1 MINIQPTQLINHDTP
16 SVGYRR
22 GEVSDSYVVF
32 KLFEQSVADL
42 SQRFGSKSTTSVE
55 DPDKLDR
62 MWSERHSLYEHLAR
76 TADQFWI
83 AERDGKA
90 IGFARSIV
98 RDGVRQL
105 TELFVLP
112 GEQSG
117 GIGRELISRAF
128 PADTRRRSII
138 ATTDARAQALYLS
151 SGVYPRFPL
160 YFFARQPEPV
170 SVSSDLEMERIY
182 DTPQTV
188 ELLSELDKK
197 VLGFRREVDQ
207 RWFLSDREGYI
218 YYREGQ
224 PVGYGYHGWH
234 NGPFALLEPSDFPA
248 VLAHAEN
255 LAAAQGRREFGLEL
269 PMVNQAAV
277 DYLLGRGFK
286 MHSFVAIMMNADSG
300 RKFENYILTSPPF
313 LL

>member
-42 SQRFGSKSTTSVE
+42 SQRFGSKSTTSAE
-55 DPDKLDR
+55 DTDKLDR

-207 RWFLSDREGYI
+207 RWFLSDREGI
-218 YYREGQ
+218 FTTGRANRWVMVIMAGIMVHLRSLSQVIFQLCWHMLKTWLLLKAGENSVSNCQWSTRQLLIISLEGD
-224 PVGYGYHGWH
+224 
-234 NGPFALLEPSDFPA
+234 SRCT
-248 VLAHAEN
+248 VLS
-255 LAAAQGRREFGLEL
+255 R
-269 PMVNQAAV
+269 
-277 DYLLGRGFK
+277 
-286 MHSFVAIMMNADSG
+286 
-300 RKFENYILTSPPF
+300 
-313 LL
+313 